1 MVDSEIF
8 PRISATYD
16 RGFMLPLDHS
26 SLWVRTAAGKS
37 WGDRENAFSSFFFG
51 GFGNNWIDWGEVRRY
66 RSAESFPGLELNET
80 GGTDYAKATLEW
92 TLPPVRFKRVGVPGF
107 YSNWARLALFS
118 SGLATEIGD
127 DALRREL
134 WSAGAQVDFS
144 MVLFST
150 LESMFSVGYGRA
162 FDHGSTSGELM
173 ISLKL
178 LR

>member
-1 MVDSEIF
+1 MITTSAPLSLLSLLGGGTEVLRVVLALLPISLFLASLVWLDS
-8 PRISATYD
+8 YK
-16 RGFMLPLDHS
+16 L
-26 SLWVRTAAGKS
+26 VRLRSVLRMIAAG
-37 WGDRENAFSSFFFG
+37 
-51 GFGNNWIDWGEVRRY
+51 
-66 RSAESFPGLELNET
+66 
-80 GGTDYAKATLEW
+80 
-92 TLPPVRFKRVGVPGF
+92 
-107 YSNWARLALFS
+107 
-118 SGLATEIGD
+118 GLAAAASWMINGAVGGTEIGD